1 MGFEFMLQL
10 KNGKVLYGKA
20 KSVNDYHNQIVIA
33 EITYN
38 SKVVDKKPNVE
49 SEAFK
54 WIKEVAK
61 HPYTC
66 EITGLEVDRPC
77 SECVVYK
84 QLDSNCRWRTGKETI

>member
-33 EITYN
+33 ETIYN
-38 SKVVDKKPNVE
+38 SKVVNKMPDVE

-54 WIKEVAK
+54 WISKVAEELK
-61 HPYTC
+61 
-66 EITGLEVDRPC
+66 V
-77 SECVVYK
+77 
-84 QLDSNCRWRTGKETI
+84 